1 MFAYRLLL
9 LLQSALAA
17 KSHCALKQQKKDII
31 RYLLNSIG
39 IRYLLSRGLLGVA
52 DWIVLWAL
60 GCPDHRVSPVYP
72 EVWERPSSRG
82 VPFENSRD
90 VVQNPGA

>member
-1 MFAYRLLL
+1 MFAYRLFL

-31 RYLLNSIG
+31 RYLLTI
-39 IRYLLSRGLLGVA
+39 IELYWYLLSRGLLGVA
-52 DWIVLWAL
+52 DWIVSWAL
-60 GCPDHRVSPVYP
+60 GCLDHRVSQVYP

-90 VVQNPGA
+90 VV